1 MTNIRK
7 RCYNNDNKL
16 SSSGSKFMVR
26 NTQQGNAIRQA
37 LKKAGRPLSAQETLA
52 MAQNKVPGLG
62 IATVY
67 RNLKSLQQ
75 DGSVVAV
82 ELPGQS
88 PRWELSPEKHH
99 HHFLCNTCDKLYE
112 INACPSDLQ
121 RLLPEGY
128 TLEEHDI
135 LLRGL
140 CNDCSI
146 NKRLTGNKN
155 LG

>member
-1 MTNIRK
+1 
-7 RCYNNDNKL
+7 
-16 SSSGSKFMVR
+16 MVR
-26 NTQQGNAIRQA
+26 VTQQGNAIRQV
-37 LKKAGRPLSAQETLA
+37 LLNAGRPLSTKEAFT
-52 MAQNKVPGLG
+52 MAQQQVFGLG

-75 DGSVVAV
+75 EGSVVAV

-88 PRWELSPEKHH
+88 ARWEVAQKSHH
-99 HHFLCNTCDKLYE
+99 HHFLCNACDKLYE
-112 INACPSDLQ
+112 INSCPDDLQ

-140 CNDCSI
+140 CNECT
-146 NKRLTGNKN
+146 RNKN
-155 LG
+155 LHTNQKTTSSG

>member
-1 MTNIRK
+1 
-7 RCYNNDNKL
+7 
-16 SSSGSKFMVR
+16 MVR
-26 NTQQGNAIRQA
+26 NTQQRNAIRHA

-88 PRWELSPEKHH
+88 PRWELAPEKHH

-112 INACPSDLQ
+112 INACPEDLQ
-121 RLLPEGY
+121 RLLPAGY

-140 CNDCSI
+140 CDNCAES
-146 NKRLTGNKN
+146 KKS
-155 LG
+155 

>member
-1 MTNIRK
+1 MIR
-7 RCYNNDNKL
+7 
-16 SSSGSKFMVR
+16 V
-26 NTQQGNAIRQA
+26 TQQGNAIRQI
-37 LKKAGRPLSAQETLA
+37 LQNAGRPLSPQEIFD
-52 MAQNKVPGLG
+52 MAQKEVSGLG

-75 DGSVVAV
+75 EGAVVAV

-88 PRWELSPEKHH
+88 PRWELAPESHH

-112 INACPSDLQ
+112 INACPEDLQ

-128 TLEEHDI
+128 ILEEHDI

-140 CNDCSI
+140 CGSTSFRCHGRFSRANGRPARRRCSSWD
-146 NKRLTGNKN
+146 RS
-155 LG
+155 

>member
-1 MTNIRK
+1 MTKIRK
-7 RCYNNDNKL
+7 RCYNNDNDL
-16 SSSGSKFMVR
+16 SSSGSRFMIR
-26 NTQQGNAIRQA
+26 NTQQGSAIRQV
-37 LKKAGRPLSAQETLA
+37 LKIAGRPLSAQETLA

-88 PRWELSPEKHH
+88 PRWELAPEKHH

-112 INACPSDLQ
+112 INACPEDLQ

-140 CNDCSI
+140 CNDCAES
-146 NKRLTGNKN
+146 KKS
-155 LG
+155 

>member
-1 MTNIRK
+1 MTKRK
-7 RCYNNDNKL
+7 VRCYNSDNSL
-16 SSSGSKFMVR
+16 SCLGNKNMIRV
-26 NTQQGNAIRQA
+26 TQQGNAIRQI
-37 LKKAGRPLSAQETLA
+37 LQIAGRPLSPQEIFD
-52 MAQNKVPGLG
+52 MAQKEVSGLG

-75 DGSVVAV
+75 EGAVVAV

-88 PRWELSPEKHH
+88 PRWELAPESHH

-112 INACPSDLQ
+112 INACPEDLQ

-128 TLEEHDI
+128 ILEEHDI

-140 CNDCSI
+140 CNDCS
-146 NKRLTGNKN
+146 RNKN
-155 LG
+155 LHNNKKAG

>member
-1 MTNIRK
+1 MIR
-7 RCYNNDNKL
+7 
-16 SSSGSKFMVR
+16 V
-26 NTQQGNAIRQA
+26 TQQGNAIRQI
-37 LKKAGRPLSAQETLA
+37 LQNAGKPLSPQEIFD
-52 MAQNKVPGLG
+52 MAQKEVSGLG

-75 DGSVVAV
+75 EGAVVAV

-88 PRWELSPEKHH
+88 PRWELAPESHH

-112 INACPSDLQ
+112 INACPEDLQ

-128 TLEEHDI
+128 ILEEHDI

-140 CNDCSI
+140 CNDCS
-146 NKRLTGNKN
+146 RNKN
-155 LG
+155 LHNNKKAG

>member
-1 MTNIRK
+1 MVKTRK
-7 RCYNNDNKL
+7 QCYNNDNKL
-16 SSSGSKFMVR
+16 SSSGNNFMVR

-37 LKKAGRPLSAQETLA
+37 LKKAGRPLSAQEVLNQ
-52 MAQNKVPGLG
+52 AQKKVPGLG
-62 IATVY
+62 MATVY
-67 RNLKSLQQ
+67 RNLKSLQE

-88 PRWELSPEKHH
+88 PRWEPAPENHH

-112 INACPSDLQ
+112 INACPADLQ

-140 CNDCSI
+140 CDDCS
-146 NKRLTGNKN
+146 RNKN
-155 LG
+155 ISKHKKTG

>member
-1 MTNIRK
+1 
-7 RCYNNDNKL
+7 
-16 SSSGSKFMVR
+16 MVR
-26 NTQQGNAIRQA
+26 NTQQRNAIRHA
-37 LKKAGRPLSAQETLA
+37 LKKAGRPLSAQEVLNQ
-52 MAQNKVPGLG
+52 AQNKVAGLG

-67 RNLKSLQQ
+67 RNLKSLQH

-88 PRWELSPEKHH
+88 PRWELAPEKHH

-112 INACPSDLQ
+112 INACPADLQ
-121 RLLPEGY
+121 HLLPEGY

-140 CNDCSI
+140 CNDCSV
-146 NKRLTGNKN
+146 NKNLTGNKK

>member
-1 MTNIRK
+1 
-7 RCYNNDNKL
+7 
-16 SSSGSKFMVR
+16 MVR

-88 PRWELSPEKHH
+88 PRWELAPEKHH

-112 INACPSDLQ
+112 INACPEDLQ
-121 RLLPEGY
+121 RLLPAGY

-140 CNDCSI
+140 CDNCAES
-146 NKRLTGNKN
+146 KKS
-155 LG
+155 

>member
-1 MTNIRK
+1 MTKIRK
-7 RCYNNDNKL
+7 RCYNYDNKL
-16 SSSGSKFMVR
+16 SFSGNTFMVR
-26 NTQQGNAIRQA
+26 NTQQGNAIRQT
-37 LKKAGRPLSAQETLA
+37 LKKAGRPLSAQEVLNLA
-52 MAQNKVPGLG
+52 QKKVPGLG

-88 PRWELSPEKHH
+88 PRWELAPEKHH

-140 CNDCSI
+140 CDNCSR
-146 NKRLTGNKN
+146 NKKS
-155 LG
+155 

>member
-1 MTNIRK
+1 MTKVRK

-16 SSSGSKFMVR
+16 SSSGNRFMVR
-26 NTQQGNAIRQA
+26 NTQQGNAIRQV
-37 LKKAGRPLSAQETLA
+37 LKKAGRPLSAQEVLNLA
-52 MAQNKVPGLG
+52 QKKVLGLG

-67 RNLKSLQQ
+67 RNLKSLQE

-88 PRWELSPEKHH
+88 PRWELAPEKHH

-121 RLLPEGY
+121 NLLPEGY

-140 CNDCSI
+140 CDNCSR
-146 NKRLTGNKN
+146 NKKS
-155 LG
+155 